1 MIIRLFA
8 GAAIIG
14 AVLYS
19 SAEADTSTDIVVE
32 SATCQ
37 CDNCLTES
45 DVRAI
50 AKDEIAKA
58 APKAETKPAAV
69 TTPAK
74 PASSDKVIV
83 QIGGKY
89 YEATRGANGTVC
101 IGGRCYPRG
110 SYAEMVQ

>member
-1 MIIRLFA
+1 MIIRLLA

-19 SAEADTSTDIVVE
+19 SADADTSTDIVVE

-37 CDNCLTES
+37 CDNCLTET

-50 AKDEIAKA
+50 ANDEIAKA
-58 APKAETKPAAV
+58 APKADPKPAASSV
-69 TTPAK
+69 TTGPNVGD
-74 PASSDKVIV
+74 SVIV

-89 YEATRGANGTVC
+89 YQGTRGANGTVC
-101 IGGRCYPRG
+101 IGGRCYARG
-110 SYAEMVQ
+110 SYVELVQ

>member
-1 MIIRLFA
+1 MIIRLLA
-8 GAAIIG
+8 GAGIIA

-37 CDNCLTES
+37 CTDCLTES

-50 AKDEIAKA
+50 AKDEISKA
-58 APKAETKPAAV
+58 APKATTKPAASTV
-69 TTPAK
+69 TTGP
-74 PASSDKVIV
+74 SVGDKAIV
-83 QIGGKY
+83 QIGDKWYQGV
-89 YEATRGANGTVC
+89 RGANGSVC

-110 SYAEMVQ
+110 SFVEMAK